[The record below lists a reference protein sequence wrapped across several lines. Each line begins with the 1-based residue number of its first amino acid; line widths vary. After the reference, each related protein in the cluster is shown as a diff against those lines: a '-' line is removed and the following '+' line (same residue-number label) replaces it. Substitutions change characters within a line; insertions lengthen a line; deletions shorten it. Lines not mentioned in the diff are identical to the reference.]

1 MAESLINTKRRINTI
16 KSTEKITKAMKL
28 VASVKFTR
36 WKRYLEDNKGY
47 FNGMKEALKDSLL
60 ACDSNLSENECV
72 KKHDS
77 QSSLYVLIS
86 SSLGLCGSY
95 NYSIFKS
102 VDPLLNKDDQIL
114 VIGSKAQAYYLNKDY
129 KVIDD
134 QLSLMDDFR
143 YSKVKK
149 LRHKIVQL
157 YRTGEYKEVILVYTH
172 YKNSMTFIPTIEKLL
187 PFDIEKEK
195 EGKKLN
201 GYPSICEPGAEELL
215 DDLIPHYI
223 DSLLYNRL
231 LESELSEIASRRNAM
246 ESATD
251 SADKI
256 VSKLMIEYNKARQSA
271 ITQEITEVVAGATS
285 GKKDDRR

>member
-47 FNGMKEALKDSLL
+47 FKGMKEALKDSLL

>member
-86 SSLGLCGSY
+86 SSLGLCGPY